1 MDRRGGNVRRR
12 TFIRNRT
19 ARRLISKAGWNAAV
33 VVEIGIVVLVWEFL
47 ISGLQLWNSRL
58 FPPPSAL
65 FSAFVDL
72 VSSGRFGEHWAFSM
86 KNALYGFLL
95 ATVVGIAV
103 GLVMSSSRW
112 IDDILGP
119 PFWTAYST
127 PRIALQ
133 PLLVIWMGFGSGPK
147 ILIIFLMAVFP
158 VALNTM
164 EGLRTVDRS
173 LLRAA
178 EVYGANRLQR
188 FVKVELPAAVPLIL
202 TGIRMGVARAM
213 VGVVVGEFI
222 GGSKGL
228 GYLIDRSAFEFE
240 LDTALAL
247 TVLLV
252 VMANI
257 GMFLVDV
264 VRRVVAPWYSM
275 TA

>member
-1 MDRRGGNVRRR
+1 
-12 TFIRNRT
+12 
-19 ARRLISKAGWNAAV
+19 
-33 VVEIGIVVLVWEFL
+33 
-47 ISGLQLWNSRL
+47 
-58 FPPPSAL
+58 
-65 FSAFVDL
+65 
-72 VSSGRFGEHWAFSM
+72 M

-95 ATVVGIAV
+95 ATTVGVVVGLA
-103 GLVMSSSRW
+103 MSSSRW
-112 IDDILGP
+112 VDDLLGP
-119 PFWTAYST
+119 PFWTAYSL

-133 PLLVIWMGFGSGPK
+133 PLLVLWMGFGSGPK

-158 VALNTM
+158 ITLNTM

-178 EVYGANRLQR
+178 EVYGASRIQR
-188 FVKVELPAAVPLIL
+188 FIKVEVPAAVPLIL

-240 LDTALAL
+240 LDVALAL
-247 TVLLV
+247 TFLLV

-264 VRRVVAPWYSM
+264 VRRVVAPWYS
-275 TA
+275 TTG